1 MASEYP
7 VKSGRP
13 RSLAL
18 GLAGVA
24 LVALSLSGPVASQES
39 LLPPGFGETPAPS
52 PAPTPSP
59 RPAPAPPSTSP
70 SSGSNPSPSP
80 SSSSASAETVSETGN
95 DETANSDLP
104 AVVRYDLPPSARRS
118 LDRFGPLGTDVGGL
132 APDAFGA
139 SGGEYLSILMRETQA
154 PIASRWASILLRR
167 TLLSDIATPATI
179 NGADWAAAR
188 ASLLLRMGDARG
200 AQAIVQSI
208 DSDNVTPRL
217 LNVALGSAMANAD
230 PAGLCPLVDQGL
242 SKTKDPRWEVARSM
256 CAAMAGETGV
266 ASSTIDRLRRRQ
278 GETIDILLAQRIVGA
293 GAGGRRS
300 VTVQWDKVDTL
311 DGWRF
316 GLATAAGLD
325 IPARLTQNFS
335 ARMRAWRM
343 AAPMTPID
351 ARVADAKAA
360 ASIGVLSN
368 RTYVDLVGFAARND
382 DRGEATLDV
391 ADTLRTAYADRNVA
405 NRLAALR
412 DIWGSDA
419 RGNAYGAYVLTAR
432 AAASIP
438 ISGDYGEDADPLIA
452 SMLTGGFD
460 TVAARWAGSL
470 DKGSS
475 AWAMV
480 ALAAPR
486 GGAVSSGAIDGFN
499 GNDASAEK
507 LATRFLVA
515 GLAGLGRIDA
525 GTVKSWTDDLAMDLG
540 RQTRWSRAIDA
551 AAARGE
557 PGTVAVLTAVGMQGR
572 GWDKVSPRHLFHIV
586 RALRQVGLEPEARM
600 IAAEA
605 VARS

>member
-1 MASEYP
+1 MTSAPS
-7 VKSGRP
+7 VNSSR
-13 RSLAL
+13 RRRLAL
-18 GLAGVA
+18 GLSGVA
-24 LVALSLSGPVASQES
+24 LIALSLSGPVASQES
-39 LLPPGFGETPAPS
+39 LLPPGFGETPAPT
-52 PAPTPSP
+52 PAPAP
-59 RPAPAPPSTSP
+59 RPAPAPTPSAP
-70 SSGSNPSPSP
+70 SNPGTTPAPSP
-80 SSSSASAETVSETGN
+80 ATSEDVSGETGT
-95 DETANSDLP
+95 DEGDQSDVP
-104 AVVRYDLPPSARRS
+104 AAVRYDLPPSARRS
-118 LDRFGPLGTDVGGL
+118 LDQFGPLGTDVGGL

-167 TLLSDIATPATI
+167 TLLSDVATPATI

-208 DSDNVTPRL
+208 DSDNATPRL
-217 LNVALGSAMANAD
+217 LNVALGTAMANAD

-242 SKTKDPRWEVARSM
+242 SKTKDKRWEVARSM
-256 CAAMAGETGV
+256 CAAMAGEAGI
-266 ASSTIDRLRRRQ
+266 ASSTIDRLRRRE

-293 GAGGRRS
+293 GAAGRRS
-300 VTVQWDKVDTL
+300 VTVQWDNVDKL

-325 IPARLTQNFS
+325 IPDRLTQNFN

-343 AAPMTPID
+343 AAAMTPID
-351 ARVADAKAA
+351 ARVSDAKAA
-360 ASIGVLSN
+360 ASIGILSN
-368 RTYVDLVGFAARND
+368 RAYGDLIGFAARSG
-382 DRGEATLDV
+382 DRGEATLAL
-391 ADTLRTAYADRNVA
+391 ADDLRTAFADRRTA

-412 DIWGSDA
+412 DIWGDDA
-419 RGNAYGAYVLTAR
+419 HGNAYGAYVLTAR
-432 AAASIP
+432 AAATMP
-438 ISGDYGEDADPLIA
+438 VSGDYGDDAAPLIA

-460 TVAARWAGSL
+460 TVAARWAKALDEGSP
-470 DKGSS
+470 

-480 ALAAPR
+480 ALAAPN
-486 GGAVSSGAIDGFN
+486 GGIVSSGSIDSFSG
-499 GNDASAEK
+499 DDKSAEQ

-515 GLAGLGRIDA
+515 GLAGLGRIDD
-525 GTVKSWTDDLAMDLG
+525 GTASKWAQDLALDLG
-540 RQTRWSRAIDA
+540 QQTRWSRAIDA
-551 AAARGE
+551 AASRGE

-605 VARS
+605 IARS